1 MTKKETRQLFPMKKN
16 VAHIAHGHFIC
27 LFCGDLKEFS
37 HEKIQGA
44 IQKIGKENDF
54 RADMFSI
61 QVFGYCNN
69 CQEIIIENEK

>member
-1 MTKKETRQLFPMKKN
+1 MKKN

-44 IQKIGKENDF
+44 IRKIGMENDF
-54 RADMFSI
+54 RADMFSM
-61 QVFGYCNN
+61 QVFGYCSK
-69 CQEIIIENEK
+69 CQKIIKEKEK